1 MSDDA
6 NSVSGIPA
14 AWQTDI
20 PEKLTDRGFSTQVA
34 AAMIEFDNLSFIWN
48 HALIK
53 GALHK
58 QVIAALGLDLD
69 LTQFHCLTAIVRIEN
84 AIGRAHASA
93 ATIGL
98 LAEELNIDPS
108 RASRITSEL
117 VTRGYLKREAAQDDG
132 RKSIVVLTPQADAV
146 FTKFKDVKWENYIE
160 VFSGWDAEDI
170 TTFVR
175 LFGRYCRDKQT
186 HK

>member
-1 MSDDA
+1 MNDDA
-6 NSVSGIPA
+6 KPVSGIPA
-14 AWQTDI
+14 AWQADI
-20 PEKLTDRGFSTQVA
+20 PEKLTDHGFSPQAA

-53 GALHK
+53 GEFPK

-69 LTQFHCLTAIVRIEN
+69 LTQFHCLTAIVRIQN
-84 AIGRAHASA
+84 AIGRPKPSA

-108 RASRITSEL
+108 RASRITTDL
-117 VTRGYLKREAAQDDG
+117 VTRGYLRREAAQDDG

-146 FTKFKDVKWENYIE
+146 FTKFKDVKWQNYIS
-160 VFSGWDAEDI
+160 VFAGWEAEDI

-175 LFGRYCRDKQT
+175 LFGRFCADKQRL
-186 HK
+186 K